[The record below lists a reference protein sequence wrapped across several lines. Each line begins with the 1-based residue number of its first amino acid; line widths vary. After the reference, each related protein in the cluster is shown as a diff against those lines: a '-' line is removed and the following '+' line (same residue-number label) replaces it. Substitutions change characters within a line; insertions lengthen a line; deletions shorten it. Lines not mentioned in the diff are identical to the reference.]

1 MSRRF
6 KPSSLVVLTPV
17 ALAGALSVGQASA
30 QDIQN
35 FKPAGGTW
43 NYLSVEGARVMRHE
57 DIVVPSLVINYGHN
71 PLVLRNGN
79 KIEKTVVEHL
89 ATADVMLT
97 TGIFDRFDL
106 TLDLPVNYVTG
117 DLLKSTGK
125 DGVALGDIRLV
136 PKLRLAGLEKGEG
149 FGVAL
154 AIPVSFPT
162 GQKAKFIGADE
173 FTVNPKLILEARAG
187 GFSFAANGGVR
198 VRPDTK
204 KVKNSN
210 LELGTEVTYGAGI
223 GIELGSDDAVLLTEV
238 FGATPL
244 ADVSSAANVNPLE
257 GLLGFRF
264 FTDVGA
270 VFTVAGGTGIV
281 PDYGSPTYRAIFGF
295 AWQDRNYDHDK
306 DGILDEQDKCPDDP
320 EDADGYEDTDGC
332 PDVDNDKDGVND
344 AVQDDVADEEGIHHY
359 VTGPDKCPMV
369 PEDKDGF
376 QDEDG
381 CPDEDN
387 DGDKI
392 LDVDDK
398 CPNEPETV
406 NNYQDADGC
415 PDQIPDTDKD
425 GLLDPKDKCPLE
437 PEDKDGFQD
446 EDGCPDPDNDHD
458 GIPDVS
464 DRCPNEP
471 EVVNGVDDTDG
482 CPDQGLVKLT
492 KAKIEILD
500 KVYFDFNKA
509 TIKPQSFELLNQVA
523 FVIKSAANIKKLQV
537 QGHTDNKGNAK
548 YNLKLSQ
555 QRADSVMKYLVGQG
569 VDVTRL
575 EAMGFGDTQPIEE
588 NRTQSGRDANRR
600 VEFVITQQE

>member
-381 CPDEDN
+381 CPD
-387 DGDKI
+387 
-392 LDVDDK
+392 
-398 CPNEPETV
+398 
-406 NNYQDADGC
+406 
-415 PDQIPDTDKD
+415 
-425 GLLDPKDKCPLE
+425 
-437 PEDKDGFQD
+437 
-446 EDGCPDPDNDHD
+446 PDNDHD